1 MAHYALMD
9 INNIVVQVIT
19 GVDENT
25 TQIDLDGTLVGGS
38 TENWEAFYA
47 NLPWFNGLSC
57 KRTSYNSSG
66 AVHTNGGI
74 AYRGNF
80 AVVGGTYDSLRDV
93 FISPKLFDSFI
104 LDENTYQWVP
114 PISKPDE
121 GKWYWN
127 EEIVAWSK
135 VDDVV

>member
-1 MAHYALMD
+1 MAHYALID
-9 INNIVVQVIT
+9 ANNIVVQVIT

-25 TQIDLDGTLVGGS
+25 TQIDTDGTLVGGS

-47 NLPWFNGLSC
+47 NLPWFAGLTC
-57 KRTSYNSSG
+57 KRTSYNSNG
-66 AVHTNGGI
+66 AVHKNGGT

-80 AVVGGTYDSLRDV
+80 AVVGGTYDLAKDA
-93 FISPKLFDSFI
+93 FISPKSFDSFI

-114 PISKPDE
+114 PVPKPDE